1 MDEQTFSYQGTYYPQ
16 GNFIPHYLGQSQIY
30 FKGIPLEHQEPSDPS
45 PAPAIASSPVERK
58 EQRRRQ
64 IFERIIENLHDS
76 GLPGAE
82 LAITYLTHQFRR
94 NCKEAT
100 LSSSGTAI
108 RFFLTFLKGSGKGRL
123 EDATRQDIEAF
134 VEQLQDRGLKI
145 KSVRNRLVG
154 VYSFFQFLIDNDL
167 FVSDILSKKI
177 KLKLPD
183 SLPRAIDPQDVKTL
197 FSVIDHPRNRAM
209 FLLLLRT
216 GMRIGELLDL
226 RPSDVNL
233 QEQKVMIHIGEK
245 NYRGRVVYFS
255 DDAREA
261 MEEWMKARDPQRQ
274 CLFYASTRHS
284 LTYATVRVWFKKYL
298 EKAGLAHKGYTMH
311 QLRHTFATDLL
322 NAGMRIECLQP
333 LLGHS
338 TLEMTRRYA
347 RLSNKSREAE
357 YFRAMSTI
365 EKEMSDGNDRLDHK
379 LQTASEEKEL
389 FAQHG

>member
-1 MDEQTFSYQGTYYPQ
+1 MDEQAFAYQGTYYPQ

-30 FKGIPLEHQEPSDPS
+30 FAGLPLEPEEPPDPS
-45 PAPAIASSPVERK
+45 PAPAIAPSPVARK

-76 GLPGAE
+76 ELPSAE

-100 LSSSGTAI
+100 LASSNAAI
-108 RFFLTFLKGSGKGRL
+108 RFFLTFLKGSGKDRL

-134 VEQLQDRGLKI
+134 VEHLQDRGLKI
-145 KSVRNRLVG
+145 NSVRNRLVA
-154 VYSFFQFLIDNDL
+154 VYSLFQFLVDNDL
-167 FVSDILSKKI
+167 FVTDILSKKI
-177 KLKLPD
+177 GLKLPD
-183 SLPRAIDPQDVKTL
+183 SLPRAIDPQDVKVL
-197 FSVIDHPRNRAM
+197 FSAIDHPRNLAM

-226 RPSDVNL
+226 RPADVNL
-233 QEQKVMIHIGEK
+233 QEQKVMIYIGEK

-261 MEEWMKARDPQRQ
+261 LEKWMKIRNQQRQ
-274 CLFYASTRHS
+274 CLFYSSRGHG
-284 LTYATVRVWFKKYL
+284 LTYATVRVSFRKYL
-298 EKAGLAHKGYTMH
+298 KKAGLGHKGYTIH

-347 RLSNKSREAE
+347 RLSDQSRANE
-357 YFRAMSTI
+357 YFRAMSII
-365 EKEMSDGNDRLDHK
+365 ERGMKDEDSRLDHK
-379 LQTASEEKEL
+379 LQTVLEEKEL
-389 FAQHG
+389 FCAHG